1 MLQFGPLKHFK
12 SDNSNS
18 LDATISKN
26 YDGKAI
32 TNIYAHT
39 DRKNIIPSKYLPV
52 IIEKKKIFKKHF

>member
-1 MLQFGPLKHFK
+1 MLPFGPLKHFK
-12 SDNSNS
+12 SDKSNS

-39 DRKNIIPSKYLPV
+39 DRKKYNSKQ
-52 IIEKKKIFKKHF
+52 IFTRYN